1 MADNPDFEL
10 GDEYTGPAVTSKG
23 KVINTA
29 DGTYV
34 EGGVRY
40 VWTGEG
46 DNFIPEG
53 GWSDTPEQLAA
64 NELYVPG
71 SELNPIDPIDNEPAL
86 IPVRRADGSIQPGA
100 WVPNPAAYVAPVKPA
115 DADTAPPGKYTTTQ
129 DERGNTVW
137 NISPDWKGSGQG
149 GEGDGDGDASTDAFG
164 QWTISQQQATA
175 AAAAADLQSARE
187 ILAGMMEEFG
197 LPSSLTDKLNAEL
210 VRGESPTALAMR
222 IRTTEEY
229 KARFPGMVLR
239 RDLKLPAITEAEYLD
254 LESQYRSIM
263 RAANLPPT
271 FHDAPEDFTTLIA
284 GDVSGQELQ
293 QRVALAES
301 ARETANQDIIT
312 ELQDNYGLT
321 EGDLTAYYLD
331 PGAAKNIFE
340 ERRMYEAAGLSV
352 AATQAIGE
360 GLEVKT
366 AEALQRENIQRREIQ
381 SRLGQRAGLT
391 EDLLGSEGM
400 SATEIAEAEFG
411 LDVDEAT
418 RLRRLREARLA
429 PTMGAGTALT
439 TAQGITGLGAAQ

>member
-1 MADNPDFEL
+1 MARIRLTGGHSWVEVLPW
-10 GDEYTGPAVTSKG
+10 DEGYDEAIEATPMTIEGR
-23 KVINTA
+23 
-29 DGTYV
+29 DGEGRMFGGRSEAGV
-34 EGGVRY
+34 EGVNEDEAQVSTGVAQF
-40 VWTGEG
+40 GLE
-46 DNFIPEG
+46 PEG
-53 GWSDTPEQLAA
+53 GQRGHADFVGYTGSTESLGDPTGTPSTG
-64 NELYVPG
+64 ELP
-71 SELNPIDPIDNEPAL
+71 
-86 IPVRRADGSIQPGA
+86 
-100 WVPNPAAYVAPVKPA
+100 
-115 DADTAPPGKYTTTQ
+115 T
-129 DERGNTVW
+129 
-137 NISPDWKGSGQG
+137 G
-149 GEGDGDGDASTDAFG
+149 GDDGDGGDDSAVADAFK
-164 QWTISQQQATA
+164 QWTLSQQQATA

-222 IRTTEEY
+222 IRTTDEY

>member
-1 MADNPDFEL
+1 MAKQF
-10 GDEYTGPAVTSKG
+10 Y
-23 KVINTA
+23 KVIPPSPANPLGSWYTTDRA
-29 DGTYV
+29 NANYFGEEPPSQAEILERSGGWDV
-34 EGGVRY
+34 EGQSTLGETFDVS
-40 VWTGEG
+40 TGLDSDVYGLPDAPSE
-46 DNFIPEG
+46 DTLPEG
-53 GWSDTPEQLAA
+53 WVQDTDQYGQK
-64 NELYVPG
+64 LYVVDSYTNQWG
-71 SELNPIDPIDNEPAL
+71 
-86 IPVRRADGSIQPGA
+86 
-100 WVPNPAAYVAPVKPA
+100 PNPAFGKAAGGTVTGA
-115 DADTAPPGKYTTTQ
+115 DD
-129 DERGNTVW
+129 
-137 NISPDWKGSGQG
+137 
-149 GEGDGDGDASTDAFG
+149 DGASTDAFK

-197 LPSSLTDKLNAEL
+197 LPSSLTDLLNAEL

-222 IRTTEEY
+222 IRTTDEY
-229 KARFPGMVLR
+229 KDRFPGMVLR

-321 EGDLTAYYLD
+321 EGDITAYYLD
-331 PGAAKNIFE
+331 PGVAKNIFE

-381 SRLGQRAGLT
+381 ARLGQRAGLT

-400 SATEIAEAEFG
+400 SATQVAEGEFG

-429 PTMGAGTALT
+429 PMMGGGSALT
-439 TAQGITGLGAAQ
+439 TAKGITGLGAAE

>member
-1 MADNPDFEL
+1 
-10 GDEYTGPAVTSKG
+10 
-23 KVINTA
+23 
-29 DGTYV
+29 
-34 EGGVRY
+34 
-40 VWTGEG
+40 
-46 DNFIPEG
+46 
-53 GWSDTPEQLAA
+53 
-64 NELYVPG
+64 
-71 SELNPIDPIDNEPAL
+71 
-86 IPVRRADGSIQPGA
+86 
-100 WVPNPAAYVAPVKPA
+100 
-115 DADTAPPGKYTTTQ
+115 
-129 DERGNTVW
+129 
-137 NISPDWKGSGQG
+137 
-149 GEGDGDGDASTDAFG
+149 
-164 QWTISQQQATA
+164 
-175 AAAAADLQSARE
+175 
-187 ILAGMMEEFG
+187 MEEFG
-197 LPSSLTDKLNAEL
+197 LPSSLTDLLNAEL

-229 KARFPGMVLR
+229 KARFPGMVSR
-239 RDLKLPAITEAEYLD
+239 RTLGLPAITEAEYLD

-321 EGDLTAYYLD
+321 EGDITAYYLD

-400 SATEIAEAEFG
+400 SATGIAEAEFG

-429 PTMGAGTALT
+429 PMMGGGSALT
-439 TAQGITGLGAAQ
+439 TAKGITGLGAAE

>member
-1 MADNPDFEL
+1 MAKQF
-10 GDEYTGPAVTSKG
+10 Y
-23 KVINTA
+23 KVIPPSPANPLGSWYTTDRA
-29 DGTYV
+29 NANYFGEEPPSQAEILERSGGWDV
-34 EGGVRY
+34 EGQSTLGETFDVS
-40 VWTGEG
+40 TGLDSDVYGLPDAPSE
-46 DNFIPEG
+46 DTLPEG
-53 GWSDTPEQLAA
+53 WVQDTDQYGQK
-64 NELYVPG
+64 LYVVDSYTNQWG
-71 SELNPIDPIDNEPAL
+71 
-86 IPVRRADGSIQPGA
+86 
-100 WVPNPAAYVAPVKPA
+100 PNPAFGKAAGGTVTGA
-115 DADTAPPGKYTTTQ
+115 DD
-129 DERGNTVW
+129 
-137 NISPDWKGSGQG
+137 
-149 GEGDGDGDASTDAFG
+149 DGASTDAFK

-197 LPSSLTDKLNAEL
+197 LPSSLTDLLNAEL

-229 KARFPGMVLR
+229 KARFPGMVSR
-239 RDLKLPAITEAEYLD
+239 RTLGLPAITEAEYLD

-321 EGDLTAYYLD
+321 EGDITAYYLD

-381 SRLGQRAGLT
+381 ARLGQRAGLT
-391 EDLLGSEGM
+391 GDLLGSEGM
-400 SATEIAEAEFG
+400 SASGIAEAEFG

-429 PTMGAGTALT
+429 PMMGGGSALT
-439 TAQGITGLGAAQ
+439 TAKGITGLGAAE

>member
-1 MADNPDFEL
+1 MAKQF
-10 GDEYTGPAVTSKG
+10 Y
-23 KVINTA
+23 KVIPPSPANPLGSWYTTDRA
-29 DGTYV
+29 NANYFGEEPPSQAEILERSGGWDV
-34 EGGVRY
+34 EGQSTLGETFDVS
-40 VWTGEG
+40 TGLDSDVYGLPDAPSE
-46 DNFIPEG
+46 DTLPEG
-53 GWSDTPEQLAA
+53 WVQDTDQYGQK
-64 NELYVPG
+64 LYVVDSYTNQWG
-71 SELNPIDPIDNEPAL
+71 
-86 IPVRRADGSIQPGA
+86 
-100 WVPNPAAYVAPVKPA
+100 PNPAFGKAAGGTVTGA
-115 DADTAPPGKYTTTQ
+115 DD
-129 DERGNTVW
+129 
-137 NISPDWKGSGQG
+137 
-149 GEGDGDGDASTDAFG
+149 DGASTDAFK

-197 LPSSLTDKLNAEL
+197 LPSSLTDLLNAEL

-222 IRTTEEY
+222 IRTTDEY
-229 KARFPGMVLR
+229 KDRFPGMVLR

-312 ELQDNYGLT
+312 ELQDKWGLT

-331 PGAAKNIFE
+331 PGVAKNIFE

-381 SRLGQRAGLT
+381 ARLGQRAGLT

-400 SATEIAEAEFG
+400 SATGIAEAEFG

-429 PTMGAGTALT
+429 PMMGAGSALT
-439 TAQGITGLGAAQ
+439 TAKGITGFGAAE

>member
-1 MADNPDFEL
+1 MAKIRMTGGHSWVEVLP
-10 GDEYTGPAVTSKG
+10 GDEGYDDATDVGNAMMVIDGADAAGRKYGGRSEAGVEDVSEDYGERIEAQVSTGVGQFGLKPEGDQRGHWDFADYTGSVESLGAPTGTLSTGEISTPGATPG
-23 KVINTA
+23 ATPDA
-29 DGTYV
+29 DG
-34 EGGVRY
+34 
-40 VWTGEG
+40 G
-46 DNFIPEG
+46 DD
-53 GWSDTPEQLAA
+53 SA
-64 NELYVPG
+64 V
-71 SELNPIDPIDNEPAL
+71 
-86 IPVRRADGSIQPGA
+86 
-100 WVPNPAAYVAPVKPA
+100 
-115 DADTAPPGKYTTTQ
+115 
-129 DERGNTVW
+129 
-137 NISPDWKGSGQG
+137 
-149 GEGDGDGDASTDAFG
+149 TDAFK
-164 QWTISQQQATA
+164 QWTLSQQQATA

-197 LPSSLTDKLNAEL
+197 LPSSLTDLLNAEL

-400 SATEIAEAEFG
+400 SATQVAEAEFG

>member
-1 MADNPDFEL
+1 MAFEL
-10 GDEYTGPAVTSKG
+10 GDEYTGPKKLKTG
-23 KVINTA
+23 KVINMD

-40 VWTGEG
+40 IWTGEG
-46 DNFIPEG
+46 ENFIPEG
-53 GWSDTPEQLAA
+53 GWGAATPDQIASDVSMGDPDSNPVDAYG
-64 NELYVPG
+64 NSLYTQG
-71 SELNPIDPIDNEPAL
+71 T
-86 IPVRRADGSIQPGA
+86 RA
-100 WVPNPAAYVAPVKPA
+100 
-115 DADTAPPGKYTTTQ
+115 
-129 DERGNTVW
+129 
-137 NISPDWKGSGQG
+137 
-149 GEGDGDGDASTDAFG
+149 GDSASTDAFK
-164 QWTISQQQATA
+164 QWTLSQQQATA

-197 LPSSLTDKLNAEL
+197 LPSSLTDLLNAEL

-222 IRTTEEY
+222 IRTTDEY
-229 KARFPGMVLR
+229 KARFPGMVSR
-239 RDLKLPAITEAEYLD
+239 RTLGLPAITEAEYLD

-321 EGDLTAYYLD
+321 EGDITAYYLD

-381 SRLGQRAGLT
+381 ARLGQRAGLT

-400 SATEIAEAEFG
+400 SATGIAEAEFG

-429 PTMGAGTALT
+429 PMMGGGSALT
-439 TAQGITGLGAAQ
+439 TAKGITGLGAAE